1 MSGAGPGLPPGP
13 RRQAR
18 ERALS
23 LLYEAE
29 AKDVTPAEVLAQ
41 QVLVPEAFVTDVVA
55 GVGERLAEIDGLL
68 GALAVGWPVERM
80 PAIDRN
86 LLRLAVY
93 ELLAHP
99 DTPAAVVLSEAVAL
113 AATYSTED
121 SSRFVNGVLAE
132 AARRLR

>member
-1 MSGAGPGLPPGP
+1 VSGAGPGLPPGP